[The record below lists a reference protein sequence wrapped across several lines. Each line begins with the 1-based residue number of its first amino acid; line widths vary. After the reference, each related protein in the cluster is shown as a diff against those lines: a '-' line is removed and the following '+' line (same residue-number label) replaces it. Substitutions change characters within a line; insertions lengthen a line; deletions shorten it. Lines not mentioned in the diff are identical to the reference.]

1 MSIISAFRN
10 NIFFK
15 ILYWTAR
22 IGLGLTFI
30 TSGIRKLP
38 GIHFTGLAGSDP
50 VGAYF
55 SAMEAT
61 GLYWNFIGYFQ
72 IIIGVTV
79 FFNRFV
85 ILSCLLLMP
94 VTINIFLISVSLHMY
109 GTPVITALMVLGNLY
124 LLLWHYENYKTVLHK
139 PINKNNNFE
148 VIK

>member
-1 MSIISAFRN
+1 MSLFNTYKKNS
-10 NIFFK
+10 FFK
-15 ILYWTAR
+15 LLHWAAI
-22 IGLGLTFI
+22 IGMGFTFI

-38 GIHFTGLAGSDP
+38 GVHFTGLPESSP

-72 IIIGVTV
+72 IIIGVLV

-85 ILSCLLLMP
+85 VLSVLLMMP

-109 GTPVITALMVLGNLY
+109 GTPVITSAMLLGNLY
-124 LLLWHYENYKTVLHK
+124 LLLWHYENYKSILQK
-139 PINKNNNFE
+139 PRKS
-148 VIK
+148 